1 MSKFSNQLLNP
12 EDLFIVG
19 PTASGKSNLA
29 LELAENLNC
38 PIVNCDSLQFF
49 KTLRIGTA
57 YPSDDDFKRAEHL
70 LFGIADAGAFF
81 SAGEFIREFQNLRLK
96 PERQSQS
103 FLITGGSGF
112 YIKALETGME
122 DVQALTPEMKHKIS
136 FLSELTDEEKVNKLK
151 EVDPDAL
158 IQIHPN
164 DHYRIHRALEIY
176 FSEGLKTSELKSS
189 SESKQNR
196 SHTKLGLFLEK
207 SELFKRVQ
215 KRVQT
220 MLDAGLLDEVQFHL
234 NLGLQ
239 DWKPLQSV
247 GYKEAQMFLAGHIT
261 KPELKEQ
268 IINNTMYLA
277 KRQMTWFRADPKVS
291 WFHAEKE
298 LDKAKLWAIDHPQ
311 KVPGSFWS

>member
-1 MSKFSNQLLNP
+1 MSKFSNQLLSP
-12 EDLFIVG
+12 QDLFIVG

-29 LELAENLNC
+29 LELAESLNC
-38 PIVNCDSLQFF
+38 PIVNCDSQQFF
-49 KTLRIGTA
+49 KSLKIGTA
-57 YPSDDDFKRAEHL
+57 YPSDDDFKRAEHI
-70 LFGIADAGAFF
+70 LFGIAEAGSFF

-96 PERQSQS
+96 LERQDQS

-122 DVQALTPEMKHKIS
+122 DVKALTPEMKHKIS
-136 FLSELTDEEKVNKLK
+136 FLVELTDEEKVNKLK
-151 EVDPDAL
+151 EVDPDAFKF
-158 IQIHPN
+158 IHTN

-176 FSEGLKTSELKSS
+176 FSEGLKTSDLKSIS
-189 SESKQNR
+189 QDKQAK
-196 SHTKLGLFLEK
+196 SHIKLGLFLEK
-207 SELFKRVQ
+207 SELLTRVKMRVQ
-215 KRVQT
+215 K
-220 MLDAGLLDEVQFHL
+220 MLDSGLLDEVKFHL
-234 NLGLQ
+234 DLGLQ

-247 GYKEAQMFLAGHIT
+247 GYKEAQMFLAGHIS

-298 LDKAKLWAIDHPQ
+298 LDKAKLWAIDHQ
-311 KVPGSFWS
+311 KE